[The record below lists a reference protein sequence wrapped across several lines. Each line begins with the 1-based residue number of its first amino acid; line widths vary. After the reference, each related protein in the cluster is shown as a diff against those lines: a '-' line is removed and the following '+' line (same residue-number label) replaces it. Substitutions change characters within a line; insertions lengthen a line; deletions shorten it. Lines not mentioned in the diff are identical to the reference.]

1 MYYTDSYSKL
11 CENKLSP
18 FIEDRDKV
26 IHDTYANALFDW
38 HYDPMADTL
47 MVSELKTRYNY
58 NITDFDEF
66 IINQCK
72 IVQAKKLYPHIQAK
86 FYFWFKNGALYEWL
100 YDPSQ
105 TLIYKTATRHD
116 RENCSSLEPH
126 IPKTYLS
133 YVTTIPLPKRICSL
147 N

>member
-1 MYYTDSYSKL
+1 MYYTDPYSKL

-18 FIEDRDKV
+18 FIEERDKV
-26 IHDTYANALFDW
+26 IHDTYQNALFDW
-38 HYDPMADTL
+38 RYDPMADTL
-47 MVSELKTRYNY
+47 TVSELKTRHGYNFK
-58 NITDFDEF
+58 DFDEF

-72 IVQAKKLYPHIQAK
+72 IVKAKQMYPHIQAK
-86 FYFWFKNGALYEWL
+86 FYFWFKNGELYEWT

-116 RENCSSLEPH
+116 RENYSSLEPH
-126 IPKTYLS
+126 IPKTYLK
-133 YVTTIPLPKRICSL
+133 YVTTLPLPDRICLL